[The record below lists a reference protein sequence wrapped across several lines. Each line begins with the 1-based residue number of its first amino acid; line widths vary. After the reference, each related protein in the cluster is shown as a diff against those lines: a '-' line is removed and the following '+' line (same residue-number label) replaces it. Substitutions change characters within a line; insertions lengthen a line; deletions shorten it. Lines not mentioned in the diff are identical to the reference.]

1 MVHYRSR
8 KIVGE
13 LFDTLFE
20 NAVEN
25 DPKLRGLLLP
35 DSMQEQLRS
44 QGALRGTAAEAQA
57 ARLVADHVSSLTD
70 TEALRLHAQLTSDQ
84 TGSFNAYWR

>member
-1 MVHYRSR
+1 
-8 KIVGE
+8 
-13 LFDTLFE
+13 
-20 NAVEN
+20 
-25 DPKLRGLLLP
+25 
-35 DSMQEQLRS
+35 MQKQLRS
-44 QGALRGTAAEAQA
+44 QGQLRGTAAEAQA